1 MMITINDLYKYA
13 VNANVN
19 LLGNVSSF
27 DFMKEYTENAE
38 MLDFNINHDYENYVL
53 LTSQKE
59 VQNAYQEFVKLVK
72 SHLLLN
78 SYKYSGLYK
87 TTQMEYNPIEN
98 YSMSESGTDTRTPN
112 ITTTDTTNIGS
123 QANSTTSTD
132 SVSPYD
138 TQTFTDSNKTV
149 VSENNGARE
158 DSNTRI
164 ESGTDTTSHEFKRSG
179 NIGVTTSQQMIE
191 SERNVVNFTFLKIV
205 FANIINDTCILTEWG
220 DINEA

>member
-1 MMITINDLYKYA
+1 MITIKDLYNYA

-19 LLGNVSSF
+19 LLGNVSTF
-27 DFMKEYTENAE
+27 DFMKEYTDNAE

-87 TTQMEYNPIEN
+87 TTLLEYNPIEN
-98 YSMSESGTDTRTPN
+98 YSMTEIGTDTRTPN
-112 ITTTDTTNIGS
+112 LTTTDNSNIGS
-123 QANSTTSTD
+123 QSNSTTSTD

-149 VSENNGARE
+149 VSENNGART
-158 DSNTRI
+158 DSNTRT
-164 ESGTDTTSHEFKRSG
+164 ESGTDTTTHDFKRSG
-179 NIGVTTSQQMIE
+179 NIGVTTSQQML
-191 SERNVVNFTFLKIV
+191 ERERKVVNFTFLKIV
-205 FANIINDTCILTEWG
+205 FANIIDDTCIITEWG
-220 DINEA
+220 DC

>member
-1 MMITINDLYKYA
+1 MIRIKDLYNYA

-19 LLGNVSSF
+19 LLGNVSTF
-27 DFMKEYTENAE
+27 DFMKEYTDNAE

-78 SYKYSGLYK
+78 SYKYSGMYK
-87 TTQMEYNPIEN
+87 TTQLEYNPIEN

-112 ITTTDTTNIGS
+112 LSTTDTMNIGT

-158 DSNTRI
+158 DSNTKT
-164 ESGTDTTSHEFKRSG
+164 ETGTETTKHDFKRSG
-179 NIGVTTSQQMIE
+179 NIGVTTSQQMLE
-191 SERNVVNFTFLKIV
+191 SERKVVNFTFLKIV
-205 FANIINDTCILTEWG
+205 FSNIINDTCIVTEWEV
-220 DINEA
+220 D

>member
-1 MMITINDLYKYA
+1 MITIKDLYNYA

-19 LLGNVSSF
+19 LLGNVSTF
-27 DFMKEYTENAE
+27 DFMKEYTDNAE
-38 MLDFNINHDYENYVL
+38 MLDFNINHDYENYVF

-87 TTQMEYNPIEN
+87 TTQLEYNPIEN
-98 YSMSESGTDTRTPN
+98 YSMTETGTDTRTPEL
-112 ITTTDTTNIGS
+112 TTTDTSNIGS

-138 TQTFTDSNKTV
+138 TQTFTDSNKTI

-158 DSNTRI
+158 DSNTKT
-164 ESGTDTTSHEFKRSG
+164 ETGTEITKHDFKRSG
-179 NIGVTTSQQMIE
+179 KIGVTTSQQRLD
-191 SERNVVNFTFLKIV
+191 SERKVVNFTFLKIV
-205 FANIINDTCILTEWG
+205 FSNIIDDTCIVTEW
-220 DINEA
+220 EV

>member
-1 MMITINDLYKYA
+1 MIMIKDLYNYA
-13 VNANVN
+13 VNASVN

-27 DFMKEYTENAE
+27 DFMKEYSDNSEL
-38 MLDFNINHDYENYVL
+38 LDFSFNHDYESYVF

-87 TTQMEYNPIEN
+87 TTQLEYNPIEN
-98 YSMSESGTDTRTPN
+98 YSMTESGTDIRTPEL
-112 ITTTDTTNIGS
+112 TTTDTMNIGA

-149 VSENNGARE
+149 VSENTGAKE
-158 DSNTRI
+158 DVNTKV
-164 ESGTDTTSHEFKRSG
+164 ETGTEISKHDFKRSG

-191 SERNVVNFTFLKIV
+191 SERKLDNFTFLKIV
-205 FANIINDTCILTEWG
+205 FSNIINDTCILTE
-220 DINEA
+220 

>member
-1 MMITINDLYKYA
+1 MITIKDLYNYV
-13 VNANVN
+13 VNAKVN
-19 LLGNVSSF
+19 LLGNVSTF

-38 MLDFNINHDYENYVL
+38 MLDFNINHDYENYVF
-53 LTSQKE
+53 LTSQKD

-87 TTQMEYNPIEN
+87 TTLLEYNPIEN
-98 YSMSESGTDTRTPN
+98 YSMTETGTDTRTPN
-112 ITTTDTTNIGS
+112 LTTTDTSNIGS

-158 DSNTRI
+158 DSNTKT
-164 ESGTDTTSHEFKRSG
+164 ETGTETTKHDFKRSG
-179 NIGVTTSQQMIE
+179 NIGVTTSQQMLE
-191 SERNVVNFTFLKIV
+191 SERKVVNFTFLKIV
-205 FANIINDTCILTEWG
+205 FRNIIDGTCIITGGEVC
-220 DINEA
+220 

>member
-1 MMITINDLYKYA
+1 MMIKIKDLYNYA

-19 LLGNVSSF
+19 LLGNVSTF
-27 DFMKEYTENAE
+27 DFMKEYTDNAE

-87 TTQMEYNPIEN
+87 TTLLEYNPIEN

-112 ITTTDTTNIGS
+112 ITTTDSMNVGE
-123 QANSTTSTD
+123 QNNSTTSTD

-138 TQTFTDSNKTV
+138 TQTFTDSNKTIV
-149 VSENNGARE
+149 TENNGARV
-158 DSNTRI
+158 DSNTRT
-164 ESGTDTTSHEFKRSG
+164 ETGTETTKHDFKRSG
-179 NIGVTTSQQMIE
+179 NIGVTTSQQMLE
-191 SERNVVNFTFLKIV
+191 SERKVVNFTFLKIV
-205 FANIINDTCILTEWG
+205 FNNIIDDTCIVTDWEVC
-220 DINEA
+220 

>member
-1 MMITINDLYKYA
+1 MITIRDLYNYA
-13 VNANVN
+13 VKSNVN
-19 LLGNVSSF
+19 LLGNVSTF
-27 DFMKEYTENAE
+27 DFMNEYTDNAE
-38 MLDFNINHDYENYVL
+38 MLDFNINHDYESYVF

-87 TTQMEYNPIEN
+87 TTLLEYNPIEN
-98 YSMSESGTDTRTPN
+98 YSMSESGTDIRTPN
-112 ITTTDTTNIGS
+112 ITTTDSMNVGEQS
-123 QANSTTSTD
+123 NSTTSTD

-138 TQTFTDSNKTV
+138 TQSFTDSNKTV
-149 VSENNGARE
+149 VSENTGART
-158 DSNTRI
+158 DSNTRT
-164 ESGTDTTSHEFKRSG
+164 ETGTETTTHEFQRDG

-191 SERNVVNFTFLKIV
+191 SERKVVNFAFLKIV
-205 FANIINDTCILTEWG
+205 FSNIINDTCILTEWG

>member
-1 MMITINDLYKYA
+1 MITIKDLYNYA

-19 LLGNVSSF
+19 LLGNVSTF
-27 DFMKEYTENAE
+27 DFMKEYTDNAE
-38 MLDFNINHDYENYVL
+38 MFDFNINHDYENYVF

-87 TTQMEYNPIEN
+87 TTQLEYNPIEN
-98 YSMSESGTDTRTPN
+98 YSMTENGTDTRTPN
-112 ITTTDTTNIGS
+112 LTTTDTSNIGS
-123 QANSTTSTD
+123 QTNSTTSTD

-138 TQTFTDSNKTV
+138 TQTFTDSNKTT

-158 DSNTRI
+158 DSNTRT
-164 ESGTDTTSHEFKRSG
+164 ESGTETTTHEFKRSG

-191 SERNVVNFTFLKIV
+191 SERKVVNFTFLKII
-205 FANIINDTCILTEWG
+205 FNNIINDTCIVTEW
-220 DINEA
+220 EVS

>member
-1 MMITINDLYKYA
+1 MITINDLYKYA

-19 LLGNVSSF
+19 LLGNVSTF
-27 DFMKEYTENAE
+27 DFMKEYTDNAE

-72 SHLLLN
+72 SHLLIN

-87 TTQMEYNPIEN
+87 TTLLEYNPIEN

-112 ITTTDTTNIGS
+112 LTTTDTTNIGT

-158 DSNTRI
+158 DSNIRT

-179 NIGVTTSQQMIE
+179 NIGVTTSQQMLE
-191 SERNVVNFTFLKIV
+191 SERKVVNFTFLKIV
-205 FANIINDTCILTEWG
+205 FNNIIGDTCIITEW
-220 DINEA
+220 EVS

>member
-1 MMITINDLYKYA
+1 MITIKDLYNYA
-13 VNANVN
+13 ANANLN
-19 LLGNVSSF
+19 LLGNVSTF
-27 DFMKEYTENAE
+27 DFMMEYTDNAE
-38 MLDFNINHDYENYVL
+38 MFDFNINHDYENYVF

-87 TTQMEYNPIEN
+87 TTQLDYNPIEN
-98 YSMSESGTDTRTPN
+98 YSMTENGTDTRTPN
-112 ITTTDTTNIGS
+112 LTTTDNSNIGS

-149 VSENNGARE
+149 VTENNGARE
-158 DSNTRI
+158 DSNTKT
-164 ESGTDTTSHEFKRSG
+164 ETGTETTKHDFKRSG

-191 SERNVVNFTFLKIV
+191 SERKVVNFTFLKIV
-205 FANIINDTCILTEWG
+205 FNNIINDTCIVTEWEVG
-220 DINEA
+220 

>member
-1 MMITINDLYKYA
+1 MITIKDLYKYA
-13 VNANVN
+13 ANANVN
-19 LLGNVSSF
+19 LLGNLSTF

-38 MLDFNINHDYENYVL
+38 MLDFNINHDYENYVF

-87 TTQMEYNPIEN
+87 TTLLEYNPIEN

-112 ITTTDTTNIGS
+112 LSTTDTMSIGAQS
-123 QANSTTSTD
+123 NSTTSTD

-138 TQTFTDSNKTV
+138 TQTFTDSNKTI

-158 DSNTRI
+158 DSNTKT
-164 ESGTDTTSHEFKRSG
+164 ETGTETTKHDFKRSG
-179 NIGVTTSQQMIE
+179 NIGVTTSQQMLE
-191 SERNVVNFTFLKIV
+191 SERKVVNFTFLKIV
-205 FANIINDTCILTEWG
+205 FANIIDDTCILTEWG
-220 DINEA
+220 DC

>member
-1 MMITINDLYKYA
+1 MIRIKDLYNYA

-27 DFMKEYTENAE
+27 DFMKEYTDNAE

-78 SYKYSGLYK
+78 SYKYSGMYK
-87 TTQMEYNPIEN
+87 TTQLEYNPIEN

-112 ITTTDTTNIGS
+112 LSTTDTMNIGT

-158 DSNTRI
+158 DSNTKT
-164 ESGTDTTSHEFKRSG
+164 ETGTETTKHDFKRSG
-179 NIGVTTSQQMIE
+179 NIGVTTSQQMLE
-191 SERNVVNFTFLKIV
+191 SERKVVNFTFLKIV
-205 FANIINDTCILTEWG
+205 FSNIINDTCIVTEWEV
-220 DINEA
+220 D

>member
-1 MMITINDLYKYA
+1 MITIKDLYNYA
-13 VNANVN
+13 VNAKVN

-27 DFMKEYTENAE
+27 DFMNEYTDNAE
-38 MLDFNINHDYENYVL
+38 MLDFNINHDYENYVF

-78 SYKYSGLYK
+78 SYKYTGLYK
-87 TTQMEYNPIEN
+87 TTLLEYNPIEN
-98 YSMSESGTDTRTPN
+98 YSMTESGTDTRTPN
-112 ITTTDTTNIGS
+112 ITTTDTTNIGA

-138 TQTFTDSNKTV
+138 TQTFTDSNKTIV
-149 VSENNGARE
+149 AENNGART
-158 DSNTRI
+158 DSNTRT
-164 ESGTDTTSHEFKRSG
+164 ESGTETTTHEFKRSG

-191 SERNVVNFTFLKIV
+191 SERKVVNFTFLKIV
-205 FANIINDTCILTEWG
+205 FANIIDDTCILTEWG
-220 DINEA
+220 DC

>member
-1 MMITINDLYKYA
+1 MITIKDLYNYA

-27 DFMKEYTENAE
+27 DFMKEYTDNAE
-38 MLDFNINHDYENYVL
+38 MLDFNINHDYESYVF

-87 TTQMEYNPIEN
+87 TTLLEYNPIEN
-98 YSMSESGTDTRTPN
+98 YSMTETGTDTRTPN
-112 ITTTDTTNIGS
+112 ITTTDTSNIGA

-138 TQTFTDSNKTV
+138 TQSFTDSNKTI

-158 DSNTRI
+158 DSNTKT
-164 ESGTDTTSHEFKRSG
+164 ETGTETTKHDFKRRG
-179 NIGVTTSQQMIE
+179 NIGVTTSQQMLE
-191 SERNVVNFTFLKIV
+191 SERKVVNFTFLKIV
-205 FANIINDTCILTEWG
+205 FRNIIDDTCIVTEWG

>member
-1 MMITINDLYKYA
+1 MITIKDLYNYA

-19 LLGNVSSF
+19 LLGNVSTF
-27 DFMKEYTENAE
+27 DFMKEYTDNAE
-38 MLDFNINHDYENYVL
+38 MLDFNINHDYENYVF

-87 TTQMEYNPIEN
+87 TTQLEYNPIEN
-98 YSMSESGTDTRTPN
+98 YSMSESGTDIHTPN
-112 ITTTDTTNIGS
+112 LTTTDRTNIGE

-158 DSNTRI
+158 DSNTKT
-164 ESGTDTTSHEFKRSG
+164 ETGTETTKHDFKRSG
-179 NIGVTTSQQMIE
+179 NIGVTTSQQMLD
-191 SERNVVNFTFLKIV
+191 SERKVVNFTFLKIV
-205 FANIINDTCILTEWG
+205 FRNIIDDTCIVTDWEVS
-220 DINEA
+220 

>member
-1 MMITINDLYKYA
+1 MITIKDLYNYA

-19 LLGNVSSF
+19 LLGNVSTF
-27 DFMKEYTENAE
+27 DFMKEYTDNAE
-38 MLDFNINHDYENYVL
+38 MLDFNINHDYESYVF

-87 TTQMEYNPIEN
+87 TTLLEYNPIEN
-98 YSMSESGTDTRTPN
+98 YSMTEIGTDTRTPN
-112 ITTTDTTNIGS
+112 LTTTDNSNIGS

-138 TQTFTDSNKTV
+138 TQTFTDSNKTI

-158 DSNTRI
+158 DSNTKT
-164 ESGTDTTSHEFKRSG
+164 ETGTETTTHEFNRSG
-179 NIGVTTSQQMIE
+179 NIGVTTSQQMLE
-191 SERNVVNFTFLKIV
+191 SERKVVNFTFLKIV
-205 FANIINDTCILTEWG
+205 FSNIINDTCIVTEW
-220 DINEA
+220 EVC

>member
-1 MMITINDLYKYA
+1 MITIKDLYNYA
-13 VNANVN
+13 VNAKVN

-27 DFMKEYTENAE
+27 DFMNEYTDNAE
-38 MLDFNINHDYENYVL
+38 MLDFNINHDYENYVF

-78 SYKYSGLYK
+78 SYKYTGLYK
-87 TTQMEYNPIEN
+87 TTLLEYNPIEN
-98 YSMSESGTDTRTPN
+98 YSMTESGTDTRTPN
-112 ITTTDTTNIGS
+112 ITTTDTTNIGA

-158 DSNTRI
+158 DSNTKT
-164 ESGTDTTSHEFKRSG
+164 ETGTETTKHDFKRSG
-179 NIGVTTSQQMIE
+179 NIGVTTSQQMLD
-191 SERNVVNFTFLKIV
+191 SERKVVNFTFLKIV
-205 FANIINDTCILTEWG
+205 FRNIIDDTCIVTDWEVC
-220 DINEA
+220 

>member
-1 MMITINDLYKYA
+1 MITIKDLYNYT

-19 LLGNVSSF
+19 LLGNVSTF

-59 VQNAYQEFVKLVK
+59 VQSAYQEFVKLVK

-87 TTQMEYNPIEN
+87 TTLLEYNPIEN
-98 YSMSESGTDTRTPN
+98 YSMTEIGTDTRTPN
-112 ITTTDTTNIGS
+112 ITITDSTNIGEQS
-123 QANSTTSTD
+123 NNTTSTD

-138 TQTFTDSNKTV
+138 TQTFTDSNKTI
-149 VSENNGARE
+149 VSENNGART
-158 DSNTRI
+158 DSNTRT
-164 ESGTDTTSHEFKRSG
+164 ESGTYTTSHEFKRTG
-179 NIGVTTSQQMIE
+179 NIGVTTSQQMID
-191 SERNVVNFTFLKIV
+191 SERKLVNFTFLKIV
-205 FANIINDTCILTEWG
+205 FNNIINDTCIVTEWG
-220 DINEA
+220 AC

>member
-1 MMITINDLYKYA
+1 MITINDLYNYA
-13 VNANVN
+13 TNANVK
-19 LLGNVSSF
+19 LLGDVSTF
-27 DFMKEYTENAE
+27 DFMKEYTDNAE
-38 MLDFNINHDYENYVL
+38 ILDFNINHDYASYVF

-59 VQNAYQEFVKLVK
+59 VQYAYQEFVKLVK

-87 TTQMEYNPIEN
+87 TTLLEYNPIEN

-138 TQTFTDSNKTV
+138 SQSFTDSNKTI

-158 DSNTRI
+158 DSNTRT
-164 ESGTDTTSHEFKRSG
+164 ESGTDTTTHEFKRSG

-191 SERNVVNFTFLKIV
+191 SERKVVNFTFLKIV
-205 FANIINDTCILTEWG
+205 INNIINDTCIVTEW
-220 DINEA
+220 EVC

>member
-1 MMITINDLYKYA
+1 MITIKDLYNYT

-19 LLGNVSSF
+19 LLGNVSTF

-59 VQNAYQEFVKLVK
+59 VQSAYQEFVKLVK

-87 TTQMEYNPIEN
+87 TTLLEYNPIEN
-98 YSMSESGTDTRTPN
+98 YSMTEIGTDTRTPN
-112 ITTTDTTNIGS
+112 ITITDSTKIGEQS
-123 QANSTTSTD
+123 NNTTSTD

-138 TQTFTDSNKTV
+138 TQTFTDSNKTI
-149 VSENNGARE
+149 VSENNGART
-158 DSNTRI
+158 DSNTRT
-164 ESGTDTTSHEFKRSG
+164 ESGTYTTSHEFKRTG
-179 NIGVTTSQQMIE
+179 NIGVTTSQQMRD
-191 SERNVVNFTFLKIV
+191 SERKLVNFTFLKIV
-205 FANIINDTCILTEWG
+205 FNNIINDTCIVTEWG
-220 DINEA
+220 AC

>member
-1 MMITINDLYKYA
+1 MITIKDLYNYA

-19 LLGNVSSF
+19 LLGNVSTF
-27 DFMKEYTENAE
+27 DFMKEYTDNAE

-87 TTQMEYNPIEN
+87 TTLLEYNPIEN
-98 YSMSESGTDTRTPN
+98 YSMTEIGTDTRTPN
-112 ITTTDTTNIGS
+112 LTTTDNSNIGS

-149 VSENNGARE
+149 VSENNGART
-158 DSNTRI
+158 DSNTRT
-164 ESGTDTTSHEFKRSG
+164 ESGTDTTTHDFKRSG
-179 NIGVTTSQQMIE
+179 NIGVTTSRQML
-191 SERNVVNFTFLKIV
+191 ERERKVVNFTFLKIV
-205 FANIINDTCILTEWG
+205 FANIIDDTCIITEWG
-220 DINEA
+220 DC

>member
-1 MMITINDLYKYA
+1 MITIKDLYNYA

-19 LLGNVSSF
+19 LLGNVSTF
-27 DFMKEYTENAE
+27 DFMKEYTDNAE
-38 MLDFNINHDYENYVL
+38 MLDFNINHDYESYVF

-87 TTQMEYNPIEN
+87 TTLLEYNPIEN
-98 YSMSESGTDTRTPN
+98 YSMTESGTDTRTPN
-112 ITTTDTTNIGS
+112 LTTTDNSNIGS
-123 QANSTTSTD
+123 QANSTTSID

-138 TQTFTDSNKTV
+138 TQNFTDSNKTT

-158 DSNTRI
+158 DSNTKT
-164 ESGTDTTSHEFKRSG
+164 ETGTETTKHDFKRSG

-191 SERNVVNFTFLKIV
+191 SERKVVNFTFLKIV
-205 FANIINDTCILTEWG
+205 FNNIINDTCIVTEWEV
-220 DINEA
+220 D

>member
-1 MMITINDLYKYA
+1 MITINDLYKYA
-13 VNANVN
+13 VNENVN

-27 DFMKEYTENAE
+27 DFMKEYTDNAE

-78 SYKYSGLYK
+78 SYKYSRLYK
-87 TTQMEYNPIEN
+87 TTLLEYNPIEN
-98 YSMSESGTDTRTPN
+98 YSMTESGTDTRTPN
-112 ITTTDTTNIGS
+112 ITTTDTTNIGA

-138 TQTFTDSNKTV
+138 SQSFTDSNKTV

-158 DSNTRI
+158 DSNTKT
-164 ESGTDTTSHEFKRSG
+164 ESGTETTKHDFKRSG
-179 NIGVTTSQQMIE
+179 NIGVTTSQQMLE
-191 SERNVVNFTFLKIV
+191 SERKVVNFTFLKIV
-205 FANIINDTCILTEWG
+205 FHNIINDTCILTEW
-220 DINEA
+220 EVY

>member
-1 MMITINDLYKYA
+1 MITIKDLYNYA
-13 VNANVN
+13 GNAKVN
-19 LLGNVSSF
+19 LLGNVSTF
-27 DFMKEYTENAE
+27 DFMKEYTDNAE
-38 MLDFNINHDYENYVL
+38 MLDFNINHDYENYVF

-87 TTQMEYNPIEN
+87 TTQLEYNPIEN
-98 YSMSESGTDTRTPN
+98 YSMSESGTDIHTPN
-112 ITTTDTTNIGS
+112 LTTTDRTNIGE

-138 TQTFTDSNKTV
+138 TQTFTDSNKTI

-158 DSNTRI
+158 DSNTKT
-164 ESGTDTTSHEFKRSG
+164 ETGTETTMHDFKRSG

-191 SERNVVNFTFLKIV
+191 SERKVVNFTFLKIV
-205 FANIINDTCILTEWG
+205 FRNIIDDTCIVTDWEVS
-220 DINEA
+220 

>member
-1 MMITINDLYKYA
+1 MITINDLYKYA

-19 LLGNVSSF
+19 LLGNVSTF
-27 DFMKEYTENAE
+27 EFMKEYTDNAE
-38 MLDFNINHDYENYVL
+38 MLDFNINHDYESYVF

-87 TTQMEYNPIEN
+87 TTHLEYNPIEN

-112 ITTTDTTNIGS
+112 IITTDTTNIGE

-138 TQTFTDSNKTV
+138 SNSFTDSNKTIS
-149 VSENNGARE
+149 SENNGART
-158 DSNTRI
+158 DSNTRT
-164 ESGTDTTSHEFKRSG
+164 ESGTDTTSHDFKRSG

-191 SERNVVNFTFLKIV
+191 SERKVVNFAFLKIV
-205 FANIINDTCILTEWG
+205 FRNIIDDTCIVTEW
-220 DINEA
+220 EVS

>member
-1 MMITINDLYKYA
+1 MITIKDLYNYA

-27 DFMKEYTENAE
+27 DFMKEYTDNAE

-87 TTQMEYNPIEN
+87 TTMLDYNPIEN
-98 YSMSESGTDTRTPN
+98 YSMTESGTDIRTPN
-112 ITTTDTTNIGS
+112 MTTTDSTNVGEQS
-123 QANSTTSTD
+123 NSTTSTD

-149 VSENNGARE
+149 VLENNGART
-158 DSNTRI
+158 DSNTRT
-164 ESGTDTTSHEFKRSG
+164 ESGTETTTHEFKRSG
-179 NIGVTTSQQMIE
+179 NIGVTTSQQMLE
-191 SERNVVNFTFLKIV
+191 SERKVVNFTFLKIV
-205 FANIINDTCILTEWG
+205 FRNIIDDTCILTEW
-220 DINEA
+220 EVY